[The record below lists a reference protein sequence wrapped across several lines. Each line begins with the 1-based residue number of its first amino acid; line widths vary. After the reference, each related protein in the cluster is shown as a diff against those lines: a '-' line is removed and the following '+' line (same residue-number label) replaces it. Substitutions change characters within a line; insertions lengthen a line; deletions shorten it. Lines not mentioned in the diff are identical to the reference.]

1 MRRNTAMKKAISIA
15 AVIVLLG
22 FVACCALIAGI
33 ASGSSPALSGRFVLA
48 SLDDNEYKVRGVI
61 APMSMRSEVA
71 TVWLLLIDSHSL
83 PLCSCL

>member
-1 MRRNTAMKKAISIA
+1 MRRNKAEKKAISIA

-22 FVACCALIAGI
+22 FVTCCALIAGI

-48 SLDDNEYKVRGVI
+48 SLDDNEDKVRGVL
-61 APMSMRSEVA
+61 APMSMRREVA